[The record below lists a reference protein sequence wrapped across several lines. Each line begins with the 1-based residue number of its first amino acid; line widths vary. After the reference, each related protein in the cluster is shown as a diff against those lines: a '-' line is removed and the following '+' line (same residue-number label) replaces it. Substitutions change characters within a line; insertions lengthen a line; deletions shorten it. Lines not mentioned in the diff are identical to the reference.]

1 MKYARR
7 KCAYLELAR
16 LKAHKKRNKALT
28 RFIKRHLPGFMRWR
42 YEVYARAIVKVQ
54 AAWRG
59 YWMRKVF
66 YAHPDGEY
74 YHRRLAKAHWRLRYK
89 LWAMW
94 RFYQRRVEFKAM
106 RLKKNQ
112 PATLHDWQDILDE
125 ARKPKRKV
133 GMFEEYLYPGTHNI
147 FFYRHSLTGVCMF
160 EKPKKMKFL
169 DDQAQI
175 ERQQVK
181 KFGATIRQI
190 NLATRLQALWRGYQV
205 RTYSRYVARA
215 MQISVHAE
223 SRYLG
228 NPDVDS
234 NLYNYALHCFV
245 GLQDIARARRAFVES
260 LRRMQWRGPDLPF
273 VIYSYCIFAL
283 VARDEAYMDVMLLL
297 ERARVA
303 EKELDAIKRR
313 KLGGAENA
321 VDGSFRFGK
330 SYDLA
335 NTGFF
340 KHLAVQSHNSF
351 GWEAYAICRF
361 LVYRDFN
368 SSFDGFMDAF
378 RFAPED
384 KSLMDNF
391 NTMMIHF
398 HGQSKKRRDE
408 VVTERMQHLAQ
419 LDADKQE
426 IFRQRREYA
435 QMRANAA
442 RCIQIW
448 FKKCKEN
455 RIFNAFM
462 EGVRTIIRRRQRA
475 VSRISSPAP
484 PPGRPRGLSQ
494 QSTPMG
500 TPFSAGRKSLGVSPA
515 DSRYSSPPAG
525 ARANGSGI
533 GEEQRR
539 LRDRLGTPPQLT
551 RGSSPQSQQRFPSR

>member
-1 MKYARR
+1 
-7 KCAYLELAR
+7 
-16 LKAHKKRNKALT
+16 
-28 RFIKRHLPGFMRWR
+28 
-42 YEVYARAIVKVQ
+42 
-54 AAWRG
+54 
-59 YWMRKVF
+59 
-66 YAHPDGEY
+66 
-74 YHRRLAKAHWRLRYK
+74 
-89 LWAMW
+89 MW
-94 RFYQRRVEFKAM
+94 CFYQRRVEFKAM

-112 PATLHDWQDILDE
+112 PATLHDWQEILDE

-160 EKPKKMKFL
+160 QKPKKMKFL
-169 DDQAQI
+169 DEQAQI
-175 ERQQVK
+175 ERQQMK
-181 KFGATIRQI
+181 RFGATIRQI

-245 GLQDIARARRAFVES
+245 GLQDVARARRAFVES

-297 ERARVA
+297 DRARVA
-303 EKELDAIKRR
+303 EQELDAIKRK
-313 KLGGAENA
+313 KLGAAENTNPA
-321 VDGSFRFGK
+321 EGTFRFGK

-368 SSFDGFMDAF
+368 SSFDAFMDAF

-384 KSLMDNF
+384 KALMDNF

-426 IFRQRREYA
+426 VFRQRREYA
-435 QMRANAA
+435 QTRANAA
-442 RCIQIW
+442 RTIQTW

-455 RIFNAFM
+455 RIYEAFM
-462 EGVRTIIRRRQRA
+462 DGVRTIIRRRQRA
-475 VSRISSPAP
+475 VSRASTPGP
-484 PPGRPRGLSQ
+484 PPGRPRGAGSNQ
-494 QSTPMG
+494 G
-500 TPFSAGRKSLGVSPA
+500 TPHSTTRRSMGASPEG
-515 DSRYSSPPAG
+515 SRASSRMGDERRPPP
-525 ARANGSGI
+525 
-533 GEEQRR
+533 
-539 LRDRLGTPPQLT
+539 LLP
-551 RGSSPQSQQRFPSR
+551 RGSSPQSQRFPSR